1 MSASPNPVAPGGS
14 LLYSITVTNNGS
26 DPATGVT
33 LSDIL
38 PAGTTFQSLSAPSGW
53 TTTTP
58 AVGATGTASATIAS
72 LAAGG
77 SASFSLVV
85 QVDPSAANG
94 SSIEDTASVASTSTD
109 PDSSNNS
116 ASRSVTV
123 QTSSSISP
131 TSTGLVSSLNPATVG
146 QAITF
151 TASVGGTS
159 STGAQPTG
167 FLTFTIDGVS
177 QSPVAISAVGGG
189 VGATLETSTLSVGS
203 HQVTVAYSG
212 DANFAPSVSSTV
224 VEVVS
229 AAATPPPAGSGP
241 ELMKV
246 QRFGFHMMPTRLVLT
261 FDRSLD
267 ATAADNLSNYRIK
280 TMSGGR
286 IKLKSAVYDDQTH
299 TVTLRP
305 VNRMNLH
312 RKYSIDVVGSQPT
325 GVEDVAGNMLDGTR
339 IGHLRHRLPWP
350 DH

>member
-1 MSASPNPVAPGGS
+1 M
-14 LLYSITVTNNGS
+14 
-26 DPATGVT
+26 
-33 LSDIL
+33 
-38 PAGTTFQSLSAPSGW
+38 
-53 TTTTP
+53 
-58 AVGATGTASATIAS
+58 TA
-72 LAAGG
+72 
-77 SASFSLVV
+77 
-85 QVDPSAANG
+85 
-94 SSIEDTASVASTSTD
+94 
-109 PDSSNNS
+109 
-116 ASRSVTV
+116 

-131 TSTGLVSSLNPATVG
+131 TTTGLVSSLNPATVG

-177 QSPVAISAVGGG
+177 ESPVAISAVSAG
-189 VGATLETSTLSVGS
+189 VGATLSTSTLSVGS
-203 HQVTVAYSG
+203 HQVSVAYSG
-212 DANFAPSVSSTV
+212 DSNFAPSVSSTV

-229 AAATPPPAGSGP
+229 ASTTTGVSGP
-241 ELMKV
+241 KLMKV

-261 FDRSLD
+261 FDRALD
-267 ATAADNLSNYRIK
+267 ATAADSLRNYRIK

-312 RKYSIDVVGSQPT
+312 RKYSIVVVGSQPT

-339 IGHLRHRLPWP
+339 SGTSGTDYHGVIIDKDLVIGSAAARASRARARAGA
-350 DH
+350 